1 MIAGLLLVDLPDRG
15 GLASISLSCEMPAYV
30 ISSTSWKR
38 MTPNQSLPSS
48 RMIRSTLAAI
58 WRTCRSLW
66 RAGHPIARQAAAL
79 SFAAAPYPIRGGRCR
94 SDIPRPGRPVQDR
107 PGQVRAPPSTPPLA
121 LHGRPELSYRCAT
134 VAFMAVRKK
143 RSISIPPE
151 LDAEIAAAAAQ
162 AGMSYSAWL
171 ADTARK
177 EFTIRAGLAAV
188 SQFEQDHGAFTAEEL
203 AEAEEW
209 AAGAAERAQRT
220 GTSSRR
226 RTA

>member
-1 MIAGLLLVDLPDRG
+1 
-15 GLASISLSCEMPAYV
+15 
-30 ISSTSWKR
+30 
-38 MTPNQSLPSS
+38 
-48 RMIRSTLAAI
+48 
-58 WRTCRSLW
+58 
-66 RAGHPIARQAAAL
+66 
-79 SFAAAPYPIRGGRCR
+79 
-94 SDIPRPGRPVQDR
+94 
-107 PGQVRAPPSTPPLA
+107 
-121 LHGRPELSYRCAT
+121 
-134 VAFMAVRKK
+134 MAVRKK